1 MPLPIIITGILIL
14 VSTFSYSILTT
25 INRNDEVLSLDE
37 TTVKELMP
45 NAMANTMDMDNMGMP
60 MFSDG
65 TYASAVKYEVPYGYI
80 EPMEVSLTFKG
91 GIVTD
96 AAVSFDVVNPVS
108 ADYQNAFEN
117 YYKGEVI
124 GRSVEDVSLSRMG
137 GASLTNRGF
146 DAALTAIKAEAS
158 GGTVPTAEVVP
169 FEQSSPVMD
178 FNVVSSNDIYK
189 DGTYVVENTY
199 YVMPGFNEPMQT
211 TVTLENNIISDTEV
225 RFASRDPHSLT
236 HQRDFAVAYK
246 DEVIGVPL
254 GEASFSRIGRA
265 SLTTIGFNNALKEI
279 RLEALES

>member
-14 VSTFSYSILTT
+14 VLTFSYSMVTT
-25 INRNDEVLSLDE
+25 INRDEQVLSLDE
-37 TTVKELMP
+37 TTIKELMP
-45 NAMANTMDMDNMGMP
+45 SRMSDTMGMDNMGMP

-65 TYASAVKYEVPYGYI
+65 IYKSAMKYEVPYGYV
-80 EPMEVSLTFKG
+80 EPMEVSLTFKD
-91 GIVTD
+91 GIVID
-96 AAVSFDVVNPVS
+96 ASVSFEVVNPVS

-124 GRSVEDVSLSRMG
+124 GQSVGDVSLSRMG

-158 GGTVPTAEVVP
+158 EGTVPEAEVVP

-178 FNVVSSNDIYK
+178 FNVVSTNDIYK
-189 DGTYVVENTY
+189 DGTYVVENMY
-199 YVMPGFNEPMQT
+199 YVMPGFDEPMQT
-211 TVTLENNIISDTEV
+211 TVTLEDNIIVATEV

-236 HQRDFAVAYK
+236 HQRDFSVAYK

-265 SLTTIGFNNALKEI
+265 SLTTIGFNDALKEI